1 MGDAASNL
9 AAIDLELGFSWPA
22 QSDASDCSGPA
33 SAPAGLPR
41 QVRPGPC
48 QSREPVLILGELDLE
63 RTFAALGVL
72 SKDVENEGGPVD
84 DPDIF
89 VHHAFQLALVSRRKL
104 VVEDDDVRPGL
115 LR

>member
-22 QSDASDCSGPA
+22 QSDASDC
-33 SAPAGLPR
+33 
-41 QVRPGPC
+41 PGPC

>member
-22 QSDASDCSGPA
+22 QSD
-33 SAPAGLPR
+33 APAGLPR

-104 VVEDDDVRPGL
+104 VVEDDDVRQGL